1 MCYKDV
7 KEGIQIKEVQEIN
20 QLEEIKLLKQDKEG
34 KISMWST
41 LNRAK
46 M

>member
-20 QLEEIKLLKQDKEG
+20 QLEEIKLLKQDK
-34 KISMWST
+34 K
-41 LNRAK
+41 RARFQFGQR
-46 M
+46 